1 MTNLISADYG
11 TWLQSLKD
19 QIRTAR
25 LKASLSVNSELI
37 RLYWRI
43 GGEILKQ
50 RATKAWGSK
59 VLDQLAR
66 DLRAEFPDMK
76 GLSLT
81 NLKYMAL
88 FADAWP
94 EGAIGQQAVDQ
105 LPWGQNISLVTLI
118 PDRATREWYIKKTIE
133 NGWSRSVLEMQ
144 IESEAH
150 RRVGAAQTNFDRT
163 LPAAQSDLLLRPGEV
178 SSRIAHAAVL
188 EVGNHALGRALQHV
202 HVVVGGFA

>member
-1 MTNLISADYG
+1 MTNLAPADYG
-11 TWLQSLKD
+11 TWLQGLKD

-25 LKASLSVNSELI
+25 LKASLAVNSELI

-88 FADAWP
+88 FAEAWP
-94 EGAIGQQAVDQ
+94 DGLIGQQAVDQ
-105 LPWGQNISLVTLI
+105 LPWGQNIAIFTMVSAR
-118 PDRATREWYIKKTIE
+118 PTREWYIKKTIA

-144 IESEAH
+144 IESQAH
-150 RRVGAAQTNFDRT
+150 R
-163 LPAAQSDLLLRPGEV
+163 
-178 SSRIAHAAVL
+178 
-188 EVGNHALGRALQHV
+188 
-202 HVVVGGFA
+202 